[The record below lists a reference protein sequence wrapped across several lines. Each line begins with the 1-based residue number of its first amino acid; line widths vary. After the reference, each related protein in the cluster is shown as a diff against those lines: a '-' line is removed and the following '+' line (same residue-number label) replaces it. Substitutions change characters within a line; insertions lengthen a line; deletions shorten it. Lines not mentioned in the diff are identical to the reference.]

1 MIAKNSKLILLSTDI
16 LESNIVFHPNSQKGE
31 DIINKM
37 AEVPVNI
44 DFDIKTNDE
53 GLHYVFATIE
63 INNEETA
70 DFGYSINVM
79 GASVFDFEEGI
90 SEKEKNDLIPSGVNI
105 AITNLRAYIKAET
118 SYFPLGS
125 FSFHSIDMNA
135 LFEAKANEKR
145 TTNKE

>member
-31 DIINKM
+31 DRINKM